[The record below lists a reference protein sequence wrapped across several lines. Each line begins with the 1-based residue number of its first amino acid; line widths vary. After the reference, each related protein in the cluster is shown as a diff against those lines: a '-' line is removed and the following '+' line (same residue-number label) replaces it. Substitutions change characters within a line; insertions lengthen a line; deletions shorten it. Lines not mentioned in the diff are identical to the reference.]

1 MANPN
6 LRLTSVALALAGV
19 LAGCGAGPT
28 AAGAFGGLAEGTL
41 LEASRGARNV
51 TLFTEPDAG
60 VAPVLDAIRGARKS
74 VDVEVYIFT
83 EKAVLESLKAA
94 KDRGV
99 KVRVLMEKEPF
110 NPGNPS
116 QPLPVNYAAAK
127 YLKENGVTY
136 GWTGDAFNF
145 THQKSLVVDGQT
157 AVIMTSNLT
166 KGAFTKNREYGIL
179 DRDPAD
185 AAVTQQIFDADW
197 AHKPISVSSRNL
209 VVSPDNSRPQL
220 EKLISSARKSIH
232 VQDEVMADPAVFK
245 LLGDRAKAGVDVRV
259 QLGRLSGSADEDAKA
274 ALLAA
279 GVRHVRVVD
288 SPTLHCKMILADQK
302 SAYVGSINLTTN
314 SLEKNRELGVI
325 VDDPRTVADI
335 SATAEKDWANG
346 KP

>member
-1 MANPN
+1 MPN
-6 LRLTSVALALAGV
+6 LRLTSLTAVVALVSA
-19 LAGCGAGPT
+19 LAGCGANV
-28 AAGAFGGLAEGTL
+28 AAVGSFGALGEGTL
-41 LEASRGARNV
+41 LAAARGARNV
-51 TLFTEPDAG
+51 TLFTQPDAG
-60 VAPVLDAIRGARKS
+60 VQPVLDAIRGARKS

-83 EKAVLESLKAA
+83 EKTLLESLKTA

-127 YLKENGVTY
+127 YLREAGVTY

-145 THQKSLVVDGQT
+145 THQKSIVVDGQT

-185 AAVTQQIFDADW
+185 AAITQQIFDADW
-197 AHKPISVSSRNL
+197 EHKPIAVSSRNL
-209 VVSPDNSRPQL
+209 VVSPDNSRTQL
-220 EKLISSARKSIH
+220 ATLISSARKSVH
-232 VQDEVMADPAVFK
+232 VQDEVMADPAIFK

-259 QLGRLSGSADEDAKA
+259 QLGRLSGSADEDAKRD
-274 ALLAA
+274 LLAA
-279 GVRHVRVVD
+279 GVKQIRVVD
-288 SPTLHCKMILADQK
+288 SPTLHAKMVLVDKK

-314 SLEKNRELGVI
+314 SLDKNRELGVI
-325 VDDPRTVADI
+325 VDDPRTIADI
-335 SATAEKDWANG
+335 GATAEKDWAAG